1 MPWRLSCHNLHR
13 TAQPESIFAS
23 VEHLIPFGK
32 PSLMEFSYTDAKKSS
47 DNWVVE
53 IPLWLCNHLLA
64 FGASTSG
71 NAPFLSTL
79 NLQSFAMTLWASVV
93 HFCHLLVESSNAHPN
108 FTIFVTKEIFHTAFI
123 HLSYSFDIFFVSLL
137 TLCIILYIMET
148 KNL

>member
-53 IPLWLCNHLLA
+53 I
-64 FGASTSG
+64 
-71 NAPFLSTL
+71 
-79 NLQSFAMTLWASVV
+79 
-93 HFCHLLVESSNAHPN
+93 
-108 FTIFVTKEIFHTAFI
+108 
-123 HLSYSFDIFFVSLL
+123 SL
-137 TLCIILYIMET
+137 
-148 KNL
+148 